1 MTSTPEPPEN
11 VVHPEV
17 VGSPEF
23 VSPAP
28 ADADDIAAALGNLDV
43 GGLGMGGLDM
53 GALLEQAQSMQ
64 AGLLEAQARAAEA
77 PVEGA
82 AGGGVVRIEA
92 TAGLEFQ
99 AVHIRPE
106 AVQGASAAD
115 IEMLEDLVLAA
126 LRDVVSQ
133 ANDVSAQALGELGG
147 LGGLGGLLG
156 G

>member
-17 VGSPEF
+17 VESPEMI
-23 VSPAP
+23 VSGPEG
-28 ADADDIAAALGNLDV
+28 DADEMAAALGDLD
-43 GGLGMGGLDM
+43 LGSLDM

-64 AGLLEAQARAAEA
+64 AGLMEAQARAAEA

-106 AVQGASAAD
+106 AIEGASAAD